1 MARRASSLSLAN
13 TNSNPEIHTDD
24 VFAEKNFRPPFR
36 RSDFVAVSPDAVGP
50 AGRRL
55 HTSECE
61 IFGLARRNTRHPV
74 RKRLWQIHSWLGLL
88 AGLGLL
94 VVGLSGSLLVFREE
108 LESLFNPALVKVE
121 PTPAGRPDASPS
133 SRLPLDTLLAAAQ
146 SQLPDHE
153 VTGWLL
159 QYDSPRMADVLYV
172 IKRGEN
178 EWLIATL
185 DQYTGRLLASPR
197 LGTTT
202 FTGWMLEL
210 HYEFFAGNV
219 GLVIVGLLGV
229 ILCVLGVTG
238 VWMYREF
245 WKHVFTLRWG
255 RGARILF
262 SDVHK
267 FVGITSVAFNLILGF
282 TGAWWNLQ
290 HVIGHMIY
298 GDPPQPVIAE
308 QLYNPSLS
316 LNALT
321 QDAAARIPDYRANFI
336 SLPSNPAAPVIT
348 FYGASEPRSR
358 WSGPYGSTVAY
369 DATTLAHQATM
380 DLRAGGTWA
389 RIYDAFTPLH
399 FGTFGGLPVKILW
412 SLGGL
417 TPGVLGVTGFLI
429 WRSRRRWLET
439 PAPRATS
446 VATTPP
452 SPVSEPVA

>member
-1 MARRASSLSLAN
+1 M
-13 TNSNPEIHTDD
+13 
-24 VFAEKNFRPPFR
+24 
-36 RSDFVAVSPDAVGP
+36 
-50 AGRRL
+50 
-55 HTSECE
+55 
-61 IFGLARRNTRHPV
+61 
-74 RKRLWQIHSWLGLL
+74 RKRLWQIHSWLGLF

-108 LESLFNPALVKVE
+108 IETLLNPQLVRVE
-121 PTPAGRPDASPS
+121 PTAAG
-133 SRLPLDTLLAAAQ
+133 RLPLDTLLTEAQ
-146 SQLPDHE
+146 RQLPAHE
-153 VTGWLL
+153 VTGWLV

-172 IKRGEN
+172 IERGHN

-185 DQYTGRLLASPR
+185 DPYTGKLLASPR

-202 FTGWMLEL
+202 FTGWMLDL
-210 HYEFFAGNV
+210 HYAFFADNV

-229 ILCVLGVTG
+229 VLCVLGVTG
-238 VWMYREF
+238 VWLYREF

-308 QLYNPSLS
+308 RLYSPALS
-316 LNALT
+316 LEALT
-321 QDAAARIPDYRANFI
+321 REASARIPDYRANFI
-336 SLPSNPAAPVIT
+336 SLPSNPAAPAIT
-348 FYGASEPRSR
+348 FYGTIEPRSR

-369 DATTLAHQATM
+369 DAKTLAHTATV
-380 DLRAGGTWA
+380 DLREGGLWA
-389 RIYDAFTPLH
+389 QVYDTFTPLH

-412 SLGGL
+412 AVGGL
-417 TPGVLGVTGFLI
+417 TPGILGVTGFLI
-429 WRSRRRWLET
+429 WRSRRRRQET
-439 PAPRATS
+439 EPLVAAS
-446 VATTPP
+446 VATVHSVPI
-452 SPVSEPVA
+452 SEPVA